1 MKKHWVK
8 VVAVVVMLAA
18 MGWYVLTLDES
29 DPEILPPSSP
39 AEATTPQ

>member
-18 MGWYVLTLDES
+18 MAWYVLSLDES
-29 DPEILPPSSP
+29 DREILPPETP
-39 AEATTPQ
+39 VEAATGE